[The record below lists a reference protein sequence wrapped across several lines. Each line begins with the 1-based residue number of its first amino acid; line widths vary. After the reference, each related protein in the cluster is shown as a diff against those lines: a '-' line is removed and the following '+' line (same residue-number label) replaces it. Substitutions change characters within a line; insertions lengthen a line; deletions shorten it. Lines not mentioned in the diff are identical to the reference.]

1 MALTQHS
8 LDVAFYQGKER
19 GLAGA
24 GYVENPH
31 KGDLGT
37 PGRALA
43 VAWLQGR
50 LEGLGIRL
58 AQT

>member
-1 MALTQHS
+1 MEQHS
-8 LDVAFYQGKER
+8 LDKAFYQGKER

-24 GYVENPH
+24 SYAENPH
-31 KGDLGT
+31 EGELGT

-43 VAWLQGR
+43 VSWLQGR

-58 AQT
+58 AQR